1 MTCTA
6 SRGKFSIL
14 LLAWLLSLS
23 VIGLNALPRPAQAL
37 PVAAPEL
44 SETLPLLHA
53 DQVHQLGITGKGVTV
68 AVIDIFSPNPNDP
81 CSLAHG
87 VWIEGLI
94 HGVAPDARILRYDVH
109 TAPSGAPNTCYIMS
123 SSDIKG
129 ALRSILA
136 EHERLG
142 IRVVN
147 LSWGGGQFTSPCQ
160 LRNNETTKL
169 IQALVKEGVAVVAAA
184 GNEGWSNALIWPAC
198 MPEVISVGA
207 SFDYASDQPERV
219 LSCSKRP
226 ALDELTCYTN
236 TASFLDVIA
245 PGSRASVPDGPSGL
259 GTSASTAY
267 VTGVI
272 ALLLQSA
279 PQLTPERVRA
289 TLAQTGKPIRDE
301 RNALTFPR
309 VDALAAVQSVDPAQT
324 GEIVTSDASLNPSAL
339 QLVLRGDGLRVSTL
353 QPAAKLAQLEIYTL
367 AGRRLYQTRAPGA
380 QSLAWPLTDER
391 GRRAPNAVY
400 LVVLRLRM
408 GSREQTQ
415 VIKLALLR

>member
-6 SRGKFSIL
+6 SRGKLPII
-14 LLAWLLSLS
+14 LLAWLLLTG
-23 VIGLNALPRPAQAL
+23 IGLNAQPAWARDL
-37 PVAAPEL
+37 PVATPEL
-44 SETLPLLHA
+44 KESLPLLHA
-53 DQVHQLGITGKGVTV
+53 EQVHQLGITGKGVTV

-109 TAPSGAPNTCYIMS
+109 TAPSGTPNTCYIMS
-123 SSDIKG
+123 SSDIKS

-136 EHERLG
+136 QHEALG

-160 LRNNETTKL
+160 LRNNETSKL
-169 IQALVKEGVAVVAAA
+169 IQALVKAGVAVVAAA
-184 GNEGWSNALIWPAC
+184 GNEGLSNALIWPAC

-207 SFDYASDQPERV
+207 SFDYTSDQPERV
-219 LSCSKRP
+219 LGCNKLP
-226 ALDELTCYTN
+226 VTDEITCYTN
-236 TASFLDVIA
+236 TASFLDVVA

-267 VTGVI
+267 ATGVI
-272 ALLLQSA
+272 ALLLQGA
-279 PQLTPERVRA
+279 PELTPERVRA

-301 RNALTFPR
+301 RNGLTFPR
-309 VDALAAVQSVDPAQT
+309 VDALAALQSADPAQA
-324 GEIVTSDASLNPSAL
+324 GEVVTSAASLVPSPL
-339 QLVLRGDGLRVSTL
+339 QLALRSNGLRISTL
-353 QPAAKLAQLEIYTL
+353 QPAAKLVQLEIYTL
-367 AGRRLYQTRAPGA
+367 AGQRLYQTRAFGA
-380 QSLAWPLTDER
+380 QSLAWPLTDEQ

-400 LVVLRLRM
+400 LAVVRLRL
-408 GSREQTQ
+408 GASAQTQ